1 MIPPLFVPQV
11 WWSALP
17 HTSSTISLQCSA
29 KFIAN
34 KYVMIGLRLSTLP
47 YLVLVV
53 DYRNS
58 HLFLTVCANVCYVSM
73 FTCTLYDY
81 CFDVSAP
88 VF

>member
-1 MIPPLFVPQV
+1 
-11 WWSALP
+11 
-17 HTSSTISLQCSA
+17 
-29 KFIAN
+29 
-34 KYVMIGLRLSTLP
+34 MIGLRLSTLP